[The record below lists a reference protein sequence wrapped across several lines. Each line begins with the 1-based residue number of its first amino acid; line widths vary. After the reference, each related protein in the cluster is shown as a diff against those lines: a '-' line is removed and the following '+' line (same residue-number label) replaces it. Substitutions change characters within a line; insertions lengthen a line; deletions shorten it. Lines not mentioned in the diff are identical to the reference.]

1 MRIGTRLYAGVGI
14 VVVLFIVVVASVY
27 VNFSKAGAAN
37 ESNIRTY
44 DVISQLDGLHIS
56 LINMEVGERGYALAG
71 KNNSLE
77 PFTTGKEEYAK
88 KIANLKAL
96 ALNPVV
102 LGQLNTL
109 DSMEAQWVIETLEPA
124 IDLRQQVNKGEAQ
137 LGDMATFQQAGSDK
151 LGLDAMLKLL
161 TNARDLEMN
170 LLREQHN
177 ASERL
182 ASLTVMTILIGA
194 GLASLLAF
202 ATSILLKRSIARPLL
217 KAVKIAELVAGGDL
231 TSDIVVESKDELGQL
246 LGALKTMNDGLQE
259 IVTKVRTGTDI
270 IATASQEIAGGNL
283 DLSSRT
289 EEQAS
294 SLEETASSMEELAAT
309 VKHNADSA
317 KQANQM
323 AIEASEVAANGGK
336 LVGDVVNSMS
346 LIDASSKKIVDIISV
361 IDSIAFQ
368 TNILALNAA
377 VEAARAGEQ
386 GRGFAVVASE
396 VRSLAQRSAAAAK
409 EIKSLI
415 GDSVNQVSIGSRLVE
430 SAGEM
435 MKRVVESVKRVTDV
449 VGEISNAGQEQSHGI
464 EQVNRAILQMDEV
477 TQQNAALVEEAAAA
491 AQALQDQAATLL
503 ETVEVFKL
511 HPAGL
516 TADSDMAPVDS
527 AEILPL
533 RRPVVLSLVDAQ
545 M

>member
-1 MRIGTRLYAGVGI
+1 MRIADMKIGARLYVGVGV
-14 VVVLFIVVVASVY
+14 VVVLFIAVIASVY

-37 ESNIRTY
+37 ESNLRTY

-56 LINMEVGERGYALAG
+56 LINMETGERGYALAG

-88 KIANLKAL
+88 KMAKLKTL
-96 ALNPVV
+96 ALDPTV

-109 DSMEAQWVIETLEPA
+109 DGMEAQWVTETLQPA

-137 LGDMATFQQAGSDK
+137 LADMATFQQAGADK

-161 TNARDLEMN
+161 SSARELEIN
-170 LLREQHN
+170 LLSEQRN

-182 ASLTVMTILIGA
+182 ASLTVMTILVGA

-202 ATSILLKRSIARPLL
+202 ATSILLRRSIARPLL
-217 KAVKIAELVAGGDL
+217 KAVKIAEQVAGGDL
-231 TSDIVVESKDELGQL
+231 TSEIVVESKDELGQL

-259 IVTKVRTGTDI
+259 IVSKVRTGTDI
-270 IATASQEIAGGNL
+270 IATASQQIAGGNL

-294 SLEETASSMEELAAT
+294 SLEETVSSMETLAAT
-309 VKHNADSA
+309 VKHNAESA
-317 KQANQM
+317 KQANQL

-346 LIDASSKKIVDIISV
+346 LIDASSRKIVDIISV
-361 IDSIAFQ
+361 IDGIAFQ

-409 EIKSLI
+409 EIKALI
-415 GDSVNQVSIGSRLVE
+415 GDSVDQVSIGSRLVE
-430 SAGEM
+430 SAGDM
-435 MKRVVESVKRVTDV
+435 MKRVVESVTRVTAV
-449 VGEISNAGQEQSHGI
+449 VGEISTAGQEQSSGI
-464 EQVNRAILQMDEV
+464 EQVNRAILQMDEA

-491 AQALQDQAATLL
+491 AQSLQDQAVTLL
-503 ETVEVFKL
+503 QTVEVFKL
-511 HPAGL
+511 NPAGL
-516 TADSDMAPVDS
+516 PDIAQTAS
-527 AEILPL
+527 AEILQFRQPSM
-533 RRPVVLSLVDAQ
+533 LSLIS
-545 M
+545 

>member
-14 VVVLFIVVVASVY
+14 VVVLFITVVASVY

-88 KIANLKAL
+88 KMANLKAL

-109 DSMEAQWVIETLEPA
+109 NSMEAQWVTETLEPA
-124 IDLRQQVNKGEAQ
+124 IDLRQEVNKGEAQ

-217 KAVKIAELVAGGDL
+217 KAVKIAEQVAGGDL

-246 LGALKTMNDGLQE
+246 LGALKIMNDGLQE

-294 SLEETASSMEELAAT
+294 SLEETASSMEELAST

-361 IDSIAFQ
+361 IDGIAFQ

-409 EIKSLI
+409 EIKTLI

-516 TADSDMAPVDS
+516 TADSDMAPVNG